1 MSTSIPSPTAV
12 IAIVFLG
19 LACGGSA
26 ESETRSAASLPPAAK
41 AAAKSID
48 VCSLLTAEEIAAVTG
63 AKVADIKPDAYGTV
77 GTCNF
82 TVAGQLM
89 PVVSVLLAPA
99 MPNVSSSSE
108 MAQWRSKQAKAG
120 TAYGDIKFII
130 EPIEGLGVPAIRNE
144 IEGAGMVTVETAAK
158 GRLLDV
164 TTSSL
169 ERSKAL
175 VAKAIARLL

>member
-1 MSTSIPSPTAV
+1 MFTKFPASTAV
-12 IAIVFLG
+12 IAIAFLG

-26 ESETRSAASLPPAAK
+26 ESQTRSAGSRPPAAK
-41 AAAKSID
+41 AAAKRID
-48 VCSLLTAEEIAAVTG
+48 VCSLITPEEIAAETG
-63 AKVADIKPDAYGTV
+63 AKVADIKPDAYGAV

-82 TVAGQLM
+82 SVAGKLM
-89 PVVSVLLAPA
+89 PIVSILLAPA
-99 MPNVSSSSE
+99 MPNVASSSE
-108 MAQWRSKQAKAG
+108 MAQWRSNQTKG

-144 IEGAGMVTVETAAK
+144 IEGAGMVTVETAVK

-169 ERSKAL
+169 DRSKAL
-175 VAKAIARLL
+175 VTKAIARLP